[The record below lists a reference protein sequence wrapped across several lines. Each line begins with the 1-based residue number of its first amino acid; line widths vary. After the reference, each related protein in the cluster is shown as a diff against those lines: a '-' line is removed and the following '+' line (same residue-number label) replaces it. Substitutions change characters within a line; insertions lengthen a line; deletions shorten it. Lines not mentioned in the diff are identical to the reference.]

1 MFLVSFKHNEKAYEN
16 FDISKEEI
24 RQQLVEQGIDV
35 EAIAKAE
42 RKKQL
47 SEQTDNYFYT
57 EAENRGGYKNM
68 GEILYDTQEGDPD
81 AQFLKSLYDAIWTKE
96 EELEQIVDSMTI
108 EELLNLDVQ
117 KICKEAYDQVKA
129 ELETTSE

>member
-1 MFLVSFKHNEKAYEN
+1 MVKIKVNGALFDLTEETLSYIRERYGESFTYEL
-16 FDISKEEI
+16 DMT
-24 RQQLVEQGIDV
+24 
-35 EAIAKAE
+35 EAKRI
-42 RKKQL
+42 L
-47 SEQTDNYFYT
+47 SSQTDRYFYT

-68 GEILYDTQEGDPD
+68 GEIIYDAEQGDED